1 MFLWVIMS
9 LGLDFFFFG
18 NKFIDNRIYGY
29 KSNKIYRTIWSIYNI
44 HTCTHIHITEKILIG
59 DNANI
64 EKYVNRMRSNVC
76 VGVQTKTKF
85 WMTHAHTHTN
95 DYHRNYSQ
103 FLWIS
108 KFQMKFFINEIEA
121 KKCHYEAIIMN
132 DESFFSVKKN

>member
-1 MFLWVIMS
+1 MGNNVIWIGFFS
-9 LGLDFFFFG
+9 LEINLSITESMDI
-18 NKFIDNRIYGY
+18 NQTKYIEPYGQY
-29 KSNKIYRTIWSIYNI
+29 II
-44 HTCTHIHITEKILIG
+44 HTHTHTSHWSTIG

-76 VGVQTKTKF
+76 VWECKQKQNSE
-85 WMTHAHTHTN
+85 WHMHTHTN

-103 FLWIS
+103 FFWIS